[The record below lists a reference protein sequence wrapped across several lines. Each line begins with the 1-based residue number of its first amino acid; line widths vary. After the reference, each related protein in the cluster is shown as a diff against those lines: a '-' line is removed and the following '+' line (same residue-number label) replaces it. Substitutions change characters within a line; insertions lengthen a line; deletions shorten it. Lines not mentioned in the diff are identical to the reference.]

1 MNFDLDGTLVD
12 TVEARIRAWTQVF
25 DEIGIVADR
34 EHVARLIGADG
45 KRLAKEVAEVANRH
59 IDDDRAEAIDKR
71 SGEIFNEVNRNPRPI
86 AGARQLL
93 VALSNSS
100 LPWGIATSSRPEQVR
115 ASIVA
120 LTLPA
125 QPRIIDGSHVAH
137 AKPAPDLLL
146 LAAEKL
152 RRQPARCWYIG
163 DSTWDMVAARAARMI
178 GIGVPYGAAS
188 KTDLLNAGAKVATTF
203 RTLLSDLQRRGLVAT
218 S

>member
-1 MNFDLDGTLVD
+1 MIFDLDGTLVD

-34 EHVARLIGADG
+34 VHVACLIGADG

-93 VALSNSS
+93 VALSGSS

-115 ASIVA
+115 ASIGA
-120 LTLPA
+120 LKLPT
-125 QPRIIDGSHVAH
+125 QPRIIDGSHVQH

-152 RRQPARCWYIG
+152 RVQPDRCWYIG
-163 DSTWDMVAARAARMI
+163 DSTWDMLAARAAGMI
-178 GIGVPYGAAS
+178 AVGVAYGSAS
-188 KTDLLNAGAKVATTF
+188 KADLLNAGAKVVTTF
-203 RTLLSDLQRRGLVAT
+203 RSLLTDLQRRGLVSA